1 MSASDLAILVA
12 VLLCVIGFTALVIVL
27 FRLLQS
33 LREVRHELAV
43 WRERTEPLLAEMRES
58 TLDARDAVEDARR
71 DLDRFDRV
79 LGSAEAISGA
89 MAGST
94 RVART
99 ALSAPVIK
107 VAAIATGTSR
117 AARRLTRRERRA
129 RRAVARSQSSTGSV
143 TPMRRRRSS

>member
-1 MSASDLAILVA
+1 MTASELAILVA
-12 VLLCVIGFTALVIVL
+12 VLLCVMGFTALVIVL

-33 LREVRHELAV
+33 LRELRHELAV
-43 WRERTEPLLAEMRES
+43 WRDRTEPLLAEIRES

-89 MAGST
+89 VAGSG

-99 ALSAPVIK
+99 ALSTPVIK

-117 AARRLTRRERRA
+117 AARRLSRRERRA
-129 RRAVARSQSSTGSV
+129 RRATAPESV
-143 TPMRRRRSS
+143 TPIRRRRSS